1 MSAVWVRG
9 NNPYLDRLSLPCSLG
24 RIFGKS
30 GSPFIKQ
37 TPSSSISVTLEPL
50 EMGAGLSLNSSKD
63 MNKAPTCKSYG
74 VVNEPHSSWMHSEPN
89 TEMSRFA
96 PEKGLVP
103 ETAKRG
109 DSRIEL
115 KCASQVRGSG

>member
-1 MSAVWVRG
+1 MSAVQVRG
-9 NNPYLDRLSLPCSLG
+9 NNPYPDRLPLPYPLR
-24 RIFGKS
+24 RICGIS
-30 GSPFIKQ
+30 GSSWIKQ
-37 TPSSSISVTLEPL
+37 TPTSSISVTLEPL
-50 EMGAGLSLNSSKD
+50 EMEVDLSLNSSKD
-63 MNKAPTCKSYG
+63 MNKAPTCKSDG

-89 TEMSRFA
+89 AETPKFA

-109 DSRIEL
+109 DGRIDL

>member
-1 MSAVWVRG
+1 
-9 NNPYLDRLSLPCSLG
+9 
-24 RIFGKS
+24 
-30 GSPFIKQ
+30 
-37 TPSSSISVTLEPL
+37 
-50 EMGAGLSLNSSKD
+50 MGAGLSLNSSKD

-89 TEMSRFA
+89 TEMPRFA